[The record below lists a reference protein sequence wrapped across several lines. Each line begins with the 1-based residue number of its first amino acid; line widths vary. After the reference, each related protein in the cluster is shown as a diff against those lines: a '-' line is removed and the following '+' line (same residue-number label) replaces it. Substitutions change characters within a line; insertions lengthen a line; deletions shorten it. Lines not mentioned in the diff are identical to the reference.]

1 MARYFFKIEGWTRKK
16 VKIMRRSA
24 ADKIEFVGNA
34 DISVSVNIKTNLTQ
48 DLELVKK
55 SISDKI
61 L

>member
-1 MARYFFKIEGWTRKK
+1 
-16 VKIMRRSA
+16 MRRSA